1 MVAHNCHGKNKNITA
16 KPKTSLQNQNTSRQ
30 NQILHS
36 KNKIALVLPWVFGFT
51 VKYLVFAVR
60 YLVLPWGL
68 WFCREVFGF
77 TVRYFVFAVKFLV
90 LPWGFRFCREVF
102 GFAVRF
108 LVLPWQLWASVGYG
122 LEPLRH
128 ALTPALKDAG
138 LVAWTI
144 SWGRLF
150 HIGIGLVRGKKEN
163 LKISVRAGRWLNF
176 ISCDGWNYARDW
188 PGSGWARPCIACV
201 LVPFR
206 KRPMS
211 LLIAPR
217 NQIQSAPVQFWT
229 KILNKYHQETTLS
242 FCSHALKLEKVG
254 PPLQVQSMSIL
265 ADRNFNY
272 KLLFLGM
279 KDSVATST
287 EARDREAR
295 SL

>member
-1 MVAHNCHGKNKNITA
+1 M
-16 KPKTSLQNQNTSRQ
+16 
-30 NQILHS
+30 
-36 KNKIALVLPWVFGFT
+36 
-51 VKYLVFAVR
+51 
-60 YLVLPWGL
+60 
-68 WFCREVFGF
+68 
-77 TVRYFVFAVKFLV
+77 
-90 LPWGFRFCREVF
+90 
-102 GFAVRF
+102 
-108 LVLPWQLWASVGYG
+108 
-122 LEPLRH
+122 RH

-217 NQIQSAPVQFWT
+217 NQIQSAPVQFWR

-242 FCSHALKLEKVG
+242 FCSHAIKLEKVG

-279 KDSVATST
+279 KDSVSTST

>member
-1 MVAHNCHGKNKNITA
+1 MGIWFY
-16 KPKTSLQNQNTSRQ
+16 RE
-30 NQILHS
+30 
-36 KNKIALVLPWVFGFT
+36 VFGFCCE
-51 VKYLVFAVR
+51 VFGFAVR
-60 YLVLPWGL
+60 SLVLPWGF
-68 WFCREVFGF
+68 WFCREVFC
-77 TVRYFVFAVKFLV
+77 
-90 LPWGFRFCREVF
+90 FCREVF
-102 GFAVRF
+102 GFAVRFSVLSRGFWFCREVFVFAVMF

-128 ALTPALKDAG
+128 ALTPTLKDAG

-188 PGSGWARPCIACV
+188 RGSGWARPCIACV

-206 KRPMS
+206 KRPLS

-217 NQIQSAPVQFWT
+217 NQIQSAPVQFWR
-229 KILNKYHQETTLS
+229 KILNKYHQETTLR